1 MSALFSP
8 SLMCMDFLNI
18 KEQIQTLN
26 TRCDFYH
33 IDIMDGH
40 YVPNL
45 TLSPDFVRAVSTV
58 AKRPLD
64 CHLMVT
70 NPADYIAPLKAA
82 GASYICPQAETITAN
97 AFRTIGTIKSCGCK
111 AGIVLNPATPLS
123 TAQYY
128 LHLLDKITIMTVDPG
143 FAGQPFIREMLTK
156 IEQARTLK
164 EKNGYNYIIEVDG
177 SCNAGTFGELYS
189 AGAECFVVG
198 TSGLFSLDCSLEKAW
213 DKMQADFINATDREG
228 KN

>member
-1 MSALFSP
+1 MPTLFSP
-8 SLMCMDFLNI
+8 SLMCMDFLDI
-18 KEQIQTLN
+18 KNQIEILN
-26 TRCDFYH
+26 SRCDFYH
-33 IDIMDGH
+33 VDIMDGH

-58 AKRPLD
+58 AKKPLD

-82 GASYICPQAETITAN
+82 GAQYICPQVETISAN
-97 AFRTIGTIKSCGCK
+97 AFRTINTIKNCGCK
-111 AGIVLNPATPLS
+111 VGAVFNPATPLS
-123 TAQYY
+123 DARYY

-143 FAGQPFIREMLTK
+143 FAGQPFIKEMLCK

-164 EKNGYNYIIEVDG
+164 EKNGYSYIIEIDG
-177 SCNAGTFGELYS
+177 SCNEKTFGDLYS

-198 TSGLFSLDCSLEKAW
+198 SSGLFSLDPDLETAW
-213 DKMQADFINATDREG
+213 HKMQQSFNEATRG
-228 KN
+228 NLH

>member
-1 MSALFSP
+1 MPTLFSP
-8 SLMCMDFLNI
+8 SLMCMDFLDI
-18 KEQIQTLN
+18 KNQIEILN
-26 TRCDFYH
+26 SRCDFYH
-33 IDIMDGH
+33 VDIMDGH

-58 AKRPLD
+58 AKKPLD

-82 GASYICPQAETITAN
+82 GAQYICPQVETISAN
-97 AFRTIGTIKSCGCK
+97 AFRTINTIKNCGCK
-111 AGIVLNPATPLS
+111 VGAVFNPATPLS
-123 TAQYY
+123 DARYY

-143 FAGQPFIREMLTK
+143 FAGQPFIKEMLCK

-164 EKNGYNYIIEVDG
+164 EKNGYSYIIEIDG
-177 SCNAGTFGELYS
+177 SCNEKTFGDLYS

-198 TSGLFSLDCSLEKAW
+198 SSGLFSLDPDLETAW
-213 DKMQADFINATDREG
+213 QKMQQSFTEATRG
-228 KN
+228 NLH

>member
-1 MSALFSP
+1 MPVLFSP

-18 KEQIQTLN
+18 KNQIETLN
-26 TRCDFYH
+26 SRCDFYH

-58 AKRPLD
+58 AKKPLD

-82 GASYICPQAETITAN
+82 GAEYICPQVETITAN
-97 AFRTIGTIKSCGCK
+97 AFRTINTIKGCGCK
-111 AGIVLNPATPLS
+111 AGAVFNPATPLS
-123 TAQYY
+123 AARYY

-143 FAGQPFIREMLTK
+143 FAGQPFIKEMLCK

-164 EKNGYNYIIEVDG
+164 EKNGYSYIIEIDG
-177 SCNAGTFGELYS
+177 SCNEKTFGDLYS

-198 TSGLFSLDCSLEKAW
+198 SSGLFSLDPDLETAW
-213 DKMQADFINATDREG
+213 HKMEQNFTEAVRGNKR
-228 KN
+228 

>member
-1 MSALFSP
+1 MSVYFSP

-18 KEQIQTLN
+18 GEQINILN
-26 TRCDFYH
+26 SRCDFYH

-45 TLSPDFVRAVSTV
+45 TLSPDFVRAVSSV

-70 NPADYIAPLKAA
+70 NPSDYIAPLKAA
-82 GASYICPQAETITAN
+82 GASYICLQTETISAN
-97 AFRTIGTIKSCGCK
+97 AFRLINTIKSCGCK
-111 AGIVLNPATPLS
+111 VGAVFNPATPLS
-123 TAQYY
+123 AAQYY

-143 FAGQPFIREMLTK
+143 FAGQTFIREMITK
-156 IEQARTLK
+156 IEQARSLK
-164 EKNGYNYIIEVDG
+164 EKNGYGYIIEIDG
-177 SCNAGTFGELYS
+177 SCNEKTFGELYR

-198 TSGLFSLDCSLEKAW
+198 SSGLFSLDSDLEKAW
-213 DKMQADFINATDREG
+213 DKM
-228 KN
+228 KNNFRNSTEE